1 MSRSCDI
8 CGKHPQHGFKVSKT
22 LNHTHRT
29 WKPNLVRVKVDLDGT
44 TRTINVCT
52 RCLRSGFVTKKVNVV
67 PANAGAK
74 KEAESK

>member
-8 CGKHPQHGFKVSKT
+8 CGKGSQHGNKVSKSY
-22 LNHTHRT
+22 NHTRRT
-29 WKPNLVRVKVDLDGT
+29 WRPNLLKIKTEIAGE

-52 RCLRSGFVTKKVNVV
+52 KCLRAGFVTKKINVT

-74 KEAESK
+74 AE